1 MDVIDLMPGTTDEEL
16 VERCRCGDMDAF
28 SLLHSRYEQKLYRY
42 AYLMSG
48 SREDACDIVQDTFI
62 KAYKA
67 ISRFRGDSS
76 IVTWLMRICTNL
88 CRTHARSKMFKALK
102 LSEIAV
108 FRDFKIAEEQ
118 LDPRI
123 NVQQRLEAESIRDL
137 LLKLPAHQRELLVLY
152 EYEELSTEEI
162 ARLQNTSPGSVR
174 VRLFRARQRLK
185 EIALKSLEV
194 GNKDAI

>member
-1 MDVIDLMPGTTDEEL
+1 
-16 VERCRCGDMDAF
+16 
-28 SLLHSRYEQKLYRY
+28 
-42 AYLMSG
+42 
-48 SREDACDIVQDTFI
+48 
-62 KAYKA
+62 
-67 ISRFRGDSS
+67 
-76 IVTWLMRICTNL
+76 
-88 CRTHARSKMFKALK
+88 MFKALK

-185 EIALKSLEV
+185 EIALLTFGE

>member
-1 MDVIDLMPGTTDEEL
+1 VDVITAIPGTTDEEL
-16 VERCRCGDMDAF
+16 VNRCRCGDVDAF
-28 SLLHSRYEQKLYRY
+28 SLLHSRYEQKLFRY

-48 SREDACDIVQDTFI
+48 SREDSCDIVQDTFI

-67 ISRFRGDSS
+67 IGRFRGDSS
-76 IVTWLMRICTNL
+76 IITWLMRICTNL

-108 FRDFKIAEEQ
+108 FRDFKMAEEQ
-118 LDPRI
+118 LNPVI
-123 NVQQRLEAESIRDL
+123 SVEKRLEADSIRDL

-152 EYEELSTEEI
+152 EYEELSTDEI

-174 VRLFRARQRLK
+174 VRLFRARQHLK
-185 EIALKSLEV
+185 EIALKTL
-194 GNKDAI
+194 AHM